1 MMIRMPYQPSLLR
14 LLHGVSA
21 AVAGVASVT
30 GFLIYNHYDG
40 RYGRMPLGGS
50 EEIID
55 LHGDLGGLLP
65 WVVIPFALYS
75 LTLGIR
81 RLFRP
86 ADLGR
91 MVGSLP
97 AWQRLTNTAALLG
110 LAAAVLSGLPMD
122 DDWHSGPGWSLHA
135 KTGWQNAPGA
145 GLGWWVGWVQKGDQ
159 ITPFALNIAMAGAAD
174 APKREQL
181 GRSSL
186 QALGIL
192 PTPSRGPVLAP

>member
-1 MMIRMPYQPSLLR
+1 MTIKMPYQPSLLR

-40 RYGRMPLGGS
+40 RFGRLPLGGS

-86 ADLGR
+86 ADLGWIL
-91 MVGSLP
+91 GSLP

-110 LAAAVLSGLPMD
+110 LAAAVLSDLPMD
-122 DDWHSGPGWSLHA
+122 DDWLTDGDLNQFWYVLHLISWLVLAIAVMGHLIVLGLSGGWPLLRSML
-135 KTGWQNAPGA
+135 T
-145 GLGWWVGWVQKGDQ
+145 LD
-159 ITPFALNIAMAGAAD
+159 L
-174 APKREQL
+174 
-181 GRSSL
+181 RSSNRPKHC
-186 QALGIL
+186 GCG
-192 PTPSRGPVLAP
+192 S